1 MIRSFRFAE
10 NPYLKLVFQHIL
22 IDLIDRF
29 AFFVHVLDQNVV
41 AGQTIQYFRPTGNRH
56 LRIDI
61 EPFLSKKALFLY
73 EVVVCL
79 LKSTQLSGERL
90 DDFHP
95 GLERDRAFYVAV

>member
-41 AGQTIQYFRPTGNRH
+41 AGQTIQYFRPTGDRH

-61 EPFLSKKALFLY
+61 EPFLSKRLSFRVKLSCAYLNQPSFPAKDSMISIQDSKEIGL
-73 EVVVCL
+73 
-79 LKSTQLSGERL
+79 ST
-90 DDFHP
+90 
-95 GLERDRAFYVAV
+95 